1 MNAVKK
7 NSVYIL
13 FMLIAM
19 GCGLVWAFTNLG
31 YDGEYQIA
39 MCSRLLRGDKM
50 FLEMWEPHQTSAF
63 LPAAL
68 MWLYIRLLGTT
79 TGIVVYLQICGI
91 LIRGTL
97 AFFVYKTLHGDLSK
111 PISFGVALLYFMIS
125 PKDYA
130 LPEFSNQ
137 QLWFSTLLLCC
148 LWNYLKSGRR
158 YLLILSA
165 VFLCLEVLAYPSC
178 AIVFAGVVLLLYWYS
193 PCRRRDILTVTAIC
207 AVSAAAMCGYFVLSI
222 GPDTFAKCI
231 SGMLSL
237 EPTHTKSM
245 GTRMLQYGQDALRQ
259 FLVLAV
265 TGAAG
270 FALSLPVCALL
281 KVSSKSLAK
290 KDRNCPTDKNCHT
303 DRNCPTHWLWLSGC
317 CLILLGGFLANILSA
332 EDRCAYSVIFLFMTG
347 VGFWHRKSLNS
358 REKQIYCCAAVIG
371 GFEFLATLL
380 LSDLPLPV
388 SVPYGLLMIVTALI
402 PIEKQL
408 LKSAG
413 EKMVRVLYCCYACFI
428 LLLAFRCI
436 YIRTPLTGK
445 PQISSTLPGIGLS
458 RSGPSLGL
466 ISNEAGV
473 SLQQNSYSEWKQWI
487 RPGDKVWIVGGV
499 VDTLGYLYQ
508 DVEVAAPSTIS
519 TPTYNENVLAYWDV
533 NPHKYP
539 NVVIAE
545 SYMGSLS
552 YDILANKWLLSWLE
566 NEFRPQKIID
576 GTYWR
581 YYFRD
586 AR

>member
-1 MNAVKK
+1 MNAVKTVK
-7 NSVYIL
+7 NNSIYIL
-13 FMLIAM
+13 FTLIAV
-19 GCGLVWAFTNLG
+19 GCGLVWSLTNLG

-39 MCSRLLRGDKM
+39 MCNRLLQGDKM

-68 MWLYIRLLGTT
+68 MWPYIRILGTT

-91 LIRGTL
+91 LIRGAL
-97 AFFVYKTLHGDLSK
+97 AFFVYKTLRGDLSR
-111 PISFGVALLYFMIS
+111 PISYGIALLYFMIS

-165 VFLCLEVLAYPSC
+165 GFLCLEVLAYPSC
-178 AIVFAGVVLLLYWYS
+178 AIVFTGVVLLLNRYS
-193 PCRRRDILTVTAIC
+193 PCRKRDILTVTAIC
-207 AVSAAAMCGYFVLSI
+207 AVSAAAMCGYFMLSM

-245 GTRMLQYGQDALRQ
+245 GTRIMQYGKDAFRQ
-259 FLVLAV
+259 FLVLAAA
-265 TGAAG
+265 GGAG
-270 FALSLPVCALL
+270 FALSLPVYALL
-281 KVSSKSLAK
+281 SRR
-290 KDRNCPTDKNCHT
+290 DRKYPG
-303 DRNCPTHWLWLSGC
+303 RWLWLSC
-317 CLILLGGFLANILSA
+317 CFFILLGGFLANILSA
-332 EDRCAYSVIFLFMTG
+332 KDRCAYSVIFLFLTG
-347 VGFWHRKSLNS
+347 LGFWHRKSMNS
-358 REKQIYCCAAVIG
+358 RERQIYCCASVIG
-371 GFEFLATLL
+371 SLEFLATLL

-388 SVPYGLLMIVTALI
+388 SVPYGLLMILAALI
-402 PIEKQL
+402 PIERQA

-413 EKMVRVLYCCYACFI
+413 PVIIRVLYCCYACFI

-445 PQISSTLPGIGLS
+445 PQICSTLPGIGLS

-473 SLQQNSYSEWKQWI
+473 SLQKESYSEWKQWI

-499 VDTLGYLYQ
+499 VDTLGYLYE
-508 DVEVAAPSTIS
+508 DVEAAGPSTIS
-519 TPTYNENVLAYWDV
+519 TPTYNEGVLDYWDI
-533 NPHKYP
+533 NPHKFP

-576 GTYWR
+576 GKYWR
-581 YYFRD
+581 YYFRET
-586 AR
+586 R